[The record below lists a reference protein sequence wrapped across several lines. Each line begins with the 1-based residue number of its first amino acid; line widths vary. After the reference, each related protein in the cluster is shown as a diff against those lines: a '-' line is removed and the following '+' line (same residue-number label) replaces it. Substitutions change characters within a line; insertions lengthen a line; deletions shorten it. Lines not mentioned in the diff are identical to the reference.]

1 MLSPVSPSSDSQSL
15 KPYDTGSKFE
25 GPLSG
30 FKDRVWGQVPW
41 TGESH
46 VITDEMSGIHG
57 VVSSDAFPKREG
69 EQPNA
74 STDT

>member
-1 MLSPVSPSSDSQSL
+1 MTHRAL
-15 KPYDTGSKFE
+15 KTKFK

-30 FKDRVWGQVPW
+30 FKVRVGVQVPW

-46 VITDEMSGIHG
+46 VIIHEMSDVRG

-74 STDT
+74 SIDT

>member
-1 MLSPVSPSSDSQSL
+1 MS
-15 KPYDTGSKFE
+15 
-25 GPLSG
+25 
-30 FKDRVWGQVPW
+30 W
-41 TGESH
+41 TEESH

-74 STDT
+74 SADT